1 MNKQPLHRLL
11 ALFLALVM
19 VIGYIPTY
27 TFATETEQTQE
38 TTAAFAEET
47 EAATEAEETETATEA
62 ATEEATEASE
72 AATEEATEAATE
84 EATEE
89 TTQPAEEQEYNFPD
103 VDSMTDAELLAYYA
117 GLTDEEAEA
126 FALSLT
132 AKQLERLSDLL
143 YAVEL
148 CGESS
153 ETHTVFKN
161 TQSTL
166 APGVTQNLKFAY
178 AKDGKQMAYY
188 IATADVTR
196 DDVVVQTSYYK
207 QHENGVMGMA
217 KLTDQIA
224 YANAKYTN
232 PADPLYI
239 SDYYNVVAGANAS
252 FYNMS
257 TGQPIGITYIDG
269 VSFGTNS
276 YDNFFAILKD
286 GKTAVIDY
294 AYNLGKYVDE
304 NGNSTI
310 WQASAGSGWL
320 VRDGKDVTANASGS
334 YNTDRHSRTCVGIT
348 ADGKV
353 VIMTLDGR
361 QEPYSCGGTFHELA
375 QIMLEAG
382 CVAAVNL
389 DGGGSSTFV
398 SKAAGSDSIS
408 VVNRPSDGSVRS
420 ISSGIIIASTAAPSN
435 VFATAVLTAEEEYVT
450 PKSTVNVTAVG
461 VSPAGTSAAIPADAI
476 WQLADSTMGTV
487 ENGVFTAS
495 EKTGDAV
502 VQMVSGGKVVG
513 ETTIHVVIPDLA
525 FATPTMVVPNSK
537 TFDLEVIGT
546 TNDGMNTVKL
556 KDEDLVF
563 TLSNPAMGTIEGKTY
578 TSCDED
584 AGIEGGTIT
593 VTCVYDE
600 TKTATAQVTFGKA
613 SVIAKDFEDKDIT
626 GWSGKSAY
634 TGRNHPVYGR
644 FEKCSLAVVSES
656 TGKVRNGDYALAITA
671 DFTDTT
677 ASGYKAV
684 KFTFPAIDLTDATAF
699 GMWMYLPVR
708 DLHNLEFDI
717 GGYEFYPEDF
727 DTYNEDGWY
736 YISASTE
743 LVGSSISSF
752 AIYLT
757 DPDESY
763 FNVFNKFTIY
773 VDDLTLDYSAAT
785 EDREIPLFTDV
796 SVSAGTDSLEP
807 MNGQVIHSNSF
818 VVKATAQDDPTGN
831 STGLEVE
838 SAKVYVNGRQLAAG
852 TYTCDESGVIS
863 ADISMGNGT
872 HTFRFE
878 IADNNGNVGFVT
890 RQVVVNTQEAE
901 VTVMRRASD
910 KVQPLAG
917 SIVWFDVV
925 AQNAENVQSIS
936 LKMDLDA
943 LNSWELQGAQA
954 VYGYDISTGKDYLTN
969 TAYVNLTRTENATA
983 TGETVLASVPV
994 RVWQTN
1000 AYLNQTYI
1008 DAGVVVAGEESS
1020 TVGTPSV
1027 MWATDRTRLVR
1038 VELNVES
1045 IQVTHT
1051 GGNYSTYSQKQINVI
1066 TELNRYRSAGYYT
1079 ESGSFVTGDTTFVM
1093 QGKTSTH
1100 THTETAMADKA
1111 ATCTEHGY
1119 TGRTHCEICDS
1130 VLTWGTA
1137 APATGHSYAIV
1148 DGVLKCHCGA
1158 TFTGT
1163 WTDGKEYT
1171 DGIAQADGWVGDSY
1185 YAEGAKLTGIH
1196 QVPAPDG
1203 SGEFYYDFGEDG
1215 VCANRIK
1222 YTGLVHGENGKTYYS
1237 KLGELAASW
1246 YCVDDVWYYFS
1257 HSDYAAV
1264 TGEYNYYGI
1273 IYTFD
1278 DQGKLIAGAWVES
1291 ENGTRYYYCSNKYY
1305 HFTWETID
1313 GNTYFFDRNGYR
1325 TEGIAYFRDSTGGTK
1340 LWYEFTEDGVF
1351 VRMLDG
1357 IVEIDGVQKYF
1368 KEGILQSC
1376 GLVELDGKVYYV
1388 RSSGEIVTGKYYV
1401 NKYSTE
1407 ELKSRY
1413 PEGTYYFDEDGVM
1426 VGTGFVTMDGTKYYV
1441 ENGAITAAGFVEV
1454 DGAYYYAR
1462 SGGVVA
1468 TGKYYATHCR
1478 TEELKAKFPA
1488 GYYYFDGDGKLVST
1502 GFIVL
1507 DGQKYYVEN
1516 GAITSAGFVE
1526 VDGAYYYVRS
1536 GGLVVTGKYYATR
1549 CRTEELK
1556 NQFPE
1561 RYYYFAEDG
1570 KLIRNGFYTDNG
1582 VTYYI
1587 DKDVITAAGLVE
1599 FNGQYYYVRSG
1610 GIVVTGNYYITRHS
1624 NAELKAK
1631 FPQGSYYF
1639 DDTGAMIIN
1648 GFVSLENTT
1657 YYVKDGK
1664 IKAAGLVEVDGKLY
1678 YARSG
1683 GSIVTGK
1690 YYVTSHSTTELA
1702 EAYPEAYYYFDE
1714 TGAMIVS
1721 GFITQ
1726 NGDTY
1731 YVCNGRITSAGLI
1744 EVDGAVYYAKSGGK
1758 IVTGKYYVNKYSTKA
1773 LAQKYPPAYYTF
1785 DANGKMI

>member
-1 MNKQPLHRLL
+1 MKHYPQTRLL
-11 ALFLALVM
+11 ALFLAVVM
-19 VIGYIPTY
+19 VVGYVPAY
-27 TFATETEQTQE
+27 AFATE
-38 TTAAFAEET
+38 
-47 EAATEAEETETATEA
+47 ATEPQKTGAVA
-62 ATEEATEASE
+62 EATEATVPAQTE
-72 AATEEATEAATE
+72 AEGAEETTLPSQEETKPSQETEPTSTEEATEAATE
-84 EATEE
+84 ETVAEATEE
-89 TTQPAEEQEYNFPD
+89 TTVETTPEYHFPD
-103 VDSMTDAELLAYYA
+103 VDAMTDAELLAYYD
-117 GLTDEEAEA
+117 GLSDEEVAA
-126 FALSLT
+126 FADYLT
-132 AKQLERLSDLL
+132 SAQLQRLADLL
-143 YAVEL
+143 YGVEL
-148 CGESS
+148 CNAASD
-153 ETHTVFKN
+153 THTVFKD
-161 TQSTL
+161 TKSTL

-310 WQASAGSGWL
+310 WQASAGSAWL

-353 VIMTLDGR
+353 VLMTLDGR

-382 CVAAVNL
+382 CVDAVNL

-398 SKAAGSDSIS
+398 SKAAGADSIS
-408 VVNRPSDGSVRS
+408 VVNRPSDGSVRA

-435 VFATAVLTAEEEYVT
+435 VFASAVLTAEEEYVT
-450 PKSTVNVTAVG
+450 PNSVVNISAVG
-461 VSPAGTSAAIPADAI
+461 VSPAGTSAAIPADAT

-495 EKTGDAV
+495 DKTGEAV

-525 FATPTMVVPNSK
+525 FSTPTMVVPHDK
-537 TFDLEVIGT
+537 TFDLEVTGT

-563 TLSNPAMGTIEGKTY
+563 TLSDPAMGTIEGKTY
-578 TSCDED
+578 TSCSED

-634 TGRNHPVYGR
+634 TSRNHPVYGR

-656 TGKVRNGDYALAITA
+656 TGKVRNGDYALALTA

-699 GMWMYLPVR
+699 GMWVYLPVR

-831 STGLEVE
+831 STGLDVE

-901 VTVMRRASD
+901 VTVVRRASD

-917 SIVWFDVV
+917 SIVWFGVV

-983 TGETVLASVPV
+983 TGKTVLASVPV

-1008 DAGVVVAGEESS
+1008 NAGVVVAGDESS

-1111 ATCTEHGY
+1111 ATCTEPGY

-1137 APATGHSYAIV
+1137 VPATGHSYEIL

-1215 VCANRIK
+1215 ISQGK
-1222 YTGLVHGENGKTYYS
+1222 HTGLFFDEGANAYRYAKLGMLAGGWTMIDDEWYYFLGNYNAAVGTYSIAGIEYIFEETGKLTTGVWVTDATGTKYSYGPAFYYAGWQEIDGKTYYFVKHYRLEGYQPVEES
-1237 KLGELAASW
+1237 NAHKAEWYDFGEDGALIGRW
-1246 YCVDDVWYYFS
+1246 NYTGLHMHIGNLYYLVDGVSQHGLQLVDGSYYYFKS
-1257 HSDYAAV
+1257 NYTAV
-1264 TGEYNYYGI
+1264 TGRYYVTTNNDLLPCGYYEFDSNYRMI
-1273 IYTFD
+1273 FD
-1278 DQGKLIAGAWVES
+1278 VEIRE
-1291 ENGTRYYYCSNKYY
+1291 ENG
-1305 HFTWETID
+1305 
-1313 GNTYFFDRNGYR
+1313 
-1325 TEGIAYFRDSTGGTK
+1325 
-1340 LWYEFTEDGVF
+1340 
-1351 VRMLDG
+1351 
-1357 IVEIDGVQKYF
+1357 
-1368 KEGILQSC
+1368 
-1376 GLVELDGKVYYV
+1376 ELY
-1388 RSSGEIVTGKYYV
+1388 YYV
-1401 NKYSTE
+1401 NNVK
-1407 ELKSRY
+1407 
-1413 PEGTYYFDEDGVM
+1413 TY
-1426 VGTGFVTMDGTKYYV
+1426 
-1441 ENGAITAAGFVEV
+1441 AGLVKI
-1454 DGAYYYAR
+1454 DGAYYYAN
-1462 SGGVVA
+1462 
-1468 TGKYYATHCR
+1468 GK
-1478 TEELKAKFPA
+1478 
-1488 GYYYFDGDGKLVST
+1488 
-1502 GFIVL
+1502 
-1507 DGQKYYVEN
+1507 
-1516 GAITSAGFVE
+1516 
-1526 VDGAYYYVRS
+1526 
-1536 GGLVVTGKYYATR
+1536 
-1549 CRTEELK
+1549 
-1556 NQFPE
+1556 
-1561 RYYYFAEDG
+1561 
-1570 KLIRNGFYTDNG
+1570 
-1582 VTYYI
+1582 
-1587 DKDVITAAGLVE
+1587 
-1599 FNGQYYYVRSG
+1599 
-1610 GIVVTGNYYITRHS
+1610 
-1624 NAELKAK
+1624 
-1631 FPQGSYYF
+1631 
-1639 DDTGAMIIN
+1639 
-1648 GFVSLENTT
+1648 
-1657 YYVKDGK
+1657 
-1664 IKAAGLVEVDGKLY
+1664 
-1678 YARSG
+1678 
-1683 GSIVTGK
+1683 
-1690 YYVTSHSTTELA
+1690 
-1702 EAYPEAYYYFDE
+1702 
-1714 TGAMIVS
+1714 
-1721 GFITQ
+1721 
-1726 NGDTY
+1726 
-1731 YVCNGRITSAGLI
+1731 
-1744 EVDGAVYYAKSGGK
+1744 GK
-1758 IVTGKYYVNKYSTKA
+1758 IVTGSYYVTKNNGLLPSGTYLFCADGKMAQGIVEQDGGMYYYVNGQKNYAGLLQLDGDYYYANGKGKIVTGSYYVTKHNDLLSSGTYTFGA
-1773 LAQKYPPAYYTF
+1773 NGKMLQGIVEQNDGLYYYVNGQKNYAGLIQLAGNYYYVNGKCKVVTGSYYVTKTNGLLPSGYYEF
-1785 DANGKMI
+1785 DANGKMIQN